1 MKKEITDE
9 ILGQLKFDKKLG
21 LWWRDMDV
29 ALYNGDDKLEL
40 NVQDENHEGILDVQR
55 EAYKRYMENADK
67 YIKEAPQYILEY
79 YKWHFEEID
88 REVELDEENK
98 KETITAE
105 CLVNDLMSFYY
116 LFICRDGSYGWL
128 ASCCWEDDYFAIL
141 LSESEPRIMTHA
153 QLRNLHKINVN
164 SLGLLVHD
172 GKNAWVGLEQN
183 DFFGKDEDLRIE
195 LEGSVEEGITPAQQQ
210 AYEQYL
216 VKKENYFNELTRMM
230 LSIHTGSD
238 EQADNM
244 MSMGH
249 KIMVQTILPKTLF
262 IDKEGNYGWICYTQW
277 DDSYIGVLLSEK
289 KLYFLSEWNLRNY
302 NKAEKVIDNVLGLLF
317 SAYGGFEN
325 IIVVRLMDNVRTLRM
340 IINTEEDLKINKEIQ
355 EAYKTYLKMKPTFWN
370 DIKRQML
377 FYYKTYYN
385 DFEENLNIPE
395 ELNKENVNENNV
407 ISILTFTKLYIDFDG
422 CIAWLC
428 ESPTEEDGL
437 AFEFTDGKVLW
448 NYQNQII

>member
-153 QLRNLHKINVN
+153 QLRNLHKINDD

-172 GKNAWVGLEQN
+172 GENAWVGLEQN

-195 LEGSVEEGITPAQQQ
+195 LEGSVEDGITPAQQQ

-216 VKKENYFNELTRMM
+216 EKKEDYFNEFSRMM
-230 LSIHTGSD
+230 LSIYTGSD

-249 KIMVQTILPKTLF
+249 KIMVQTALPKTLY
-262 IDKEGNYGWICYTQW
+262 INKQGDYGWICYTQW

-289 KLYFLSEWNLRNY
+289 KQYFLSTNNLHHY
-302 NKAEKVIDNVLGLLF
+302 SEVKKEIDNELGLLF
-317 SAYGGFEN
+317 PTYLGFESA
-325 IIVVRLMDNVRTLRM
+325 IVVRLMDNVLTLPLV
-340 IINTEEDLKINKEIQ
+340 INARPENVIDEDIRK
-355 EAYKTYLKMKPTFWN
+355 AYKTYLKLRPTFWN
-370 DIKRQML
+370 DIKGEML
-377 FYYKTYYN
+377 FYYQSYYKN
-385 DFEENLNIPE
+385 FENYLDIPE
-395 ELNKENVNENNV
+395 ELNKENVNEDNV
-407 ISILTFTKLYIDFDG
+407 ISILEFTELFIRG
-422 CIAWLC
+422 GRIAWLC

-437 AFEFTDGKVLW
+437 AFEFTDGKVEW
-448 NYQNQII
+448 NYQNQVI